1 MAPLRQQSGAN
12 GADSLSHK
20 LEQYLWLAKNHLEL
34 DILVGWLVDWLI
46 GFKTNFNIREDVE
59 NVQREVVYKFW
70 GGRV

>member
-34 DILVGWLVDWLI
+34 GIWVGW
-46 GFKTNFNIREDVE
+46 FQN
-59 NVQREVVYKFW
+59 KFQHKVRQA
-70 GGRV
+70 GAELGQAQLKL